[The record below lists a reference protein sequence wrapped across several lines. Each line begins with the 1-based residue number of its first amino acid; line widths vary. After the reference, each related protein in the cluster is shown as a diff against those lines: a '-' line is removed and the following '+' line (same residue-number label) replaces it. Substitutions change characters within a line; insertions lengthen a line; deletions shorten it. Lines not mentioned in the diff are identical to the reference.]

1 MSRTIKVKVVDKNG
15 YGLSGYR
22 IKAYGGEEQRTNRD
36 GTALVDAD
44 GSTVTI
50 FVNGRTEYAGSVSR
64 CPNPLV
70 IERS

>member
-1 MSRTIKVKVVDKNG
+1 MSRTIKVRVVDKNG

-22 IKAYGGEEQRTNRD
+22 IKAYGGEELRTNRD

>member
-22 IKAYGGEEQRTNRD
+22 VKAYGGEELRTNRD
-36 GTALVDAD
+36 GTALVDAE
-44 GSTVTI
+44 GSTVSI
-50 FVNGRTEYAGSVSR
+50 FVNGRTEYNGPVGR

>member
-22 IKAYGGEEQRTNRD
+22 VKAYGGEEQRTTRD

-44 GSTVTI
+44 GSNVSI